1 MAVNDR
7 LGQKQPELELP
18 IGMSLSQLL
27 KELRNASATLERKM
41 LNHLRSV
48 RPEAREQFSINL
60 LVVKSEAKFPIDL
73 EEVLRCQRLTAMPM

>member
-18 IGMSLSQLL
+18 IGMSLSRLL
-27 KELRNASATLERKM
+27 KDLRNASASSLERKM

-48 RPEAREQFSINL
+48 RPEA
-60 LVVKSEAKFPIDL
+60 L
-73 EEVLRCQRLTAMPM
+73 EG